1 MKKKSLKKQF
11 QILLVLTILALVFAF
26 GCGRKK
32 PADAAG
38 ETVTATEETS
48 DTTVNKDDSDVINA
62 EKTETGPDA
71 KAEAETEDTFQTD
84 TDDPDTSTVETEAGD
99 TTVSDPEPTDDTTDD
114 QIADIPVIDENGTY
128 TSRDEVALYIHTY
141 NKLPSNF
148 MTKKEAKKLGWE
160 GGSLEPFAPGKCIGG
175 DFFGNYEELLP
186 EKKGREYRECDID
199 TLGKKKRGAKRII
212 YSNDGL
218 IYYTEDHYES
228 FELLYGEE

>member
-1 MKKKSLKKQF
+1 MKKNNFKKQF
-11 QILLVLTILALVFAF
+11 QILLVLMVLALVFAL

-48 DTTVNKDDSDVINA
+48 DTTVNKDDSDVINIENTEA
-62 EKTETGPDA
+62 EPDI
-71 KAEAETEDTFQTD
+71 KAEAGPEDISKTD
-84 TDDPDTSTVETEAGD
+84 TDDPNTSKADTEAND
-99 TTVSDPEPTDDTTDD
+99 ATVTDQGPADDTTDE
-114 QIADIPVIDENGTY
+114 QAADISAIDENGTY
-128 TSRDEVALYIHTY
+128 TSKDEVALYIHTY

-148 MTKKEAKKLGWE
+148 MTKKEARKLGWE

-228 FELLYGEE
+228 FVLLYGEE